1 MYMLNALWRGQIS
14 PNEKY
19 TQYNAEYKRLS
30 AQIREEYKA
39 LMNELSEEGKEHLE
53 AYERLMLE
61 AQSIGDEETFI
72 EAFRLGA
79 RMMLDVLEEPKV
91 NVR

>member
-1 MYMLNALWRGQIS
+1 MRCGEVKSRPTKNTLSTMQNIS
-14 PNEKY
+14 AFPRRYAKN
-19 TQYNAEYKRLS
+19 T
-30 AQIREEYKA
+30 
-39 LMNELSEEGKEHLE
+39 NELSEEGKEHLE

>member
-30 AQIREEYKA
+30 AQIREEYRA
-39 LMNELSEEGKEHLE
+39 ISNELSEEGKAHLE
-53 AYERLMLE
+53 AYERLVLE
-61 AQSIGDEETFI
+61 AHSIGDEETFV
-72 EAFRLGA
+72 EAFRMGA
-79 RMMLDVLEEPKV
+79 KMMLDVLEESKT